1 MLHFFEPST
10 TVIMEKWYSLVH
22 SLYNSDSPLPSLAQ
36 PAAMPHV
43 ADTVCHL
50 QTCFPETQHH
60 SLKHRKSEAHRSNKR
75 YGVYLENGVKWC
87 CHNTSFLH
95 YFMSQFVKAN
105 SSPYCQNTCKMFKK
119 KATPES
125 NHKPDISR
133 MEQFFPHILEI
144 SLFEWSMP
152 ENSSDFRLAFKHRFV
167 AGPSL

>member
-1 MLHFFEPST
+1 MLLVLVVPSILQTNLICNHLNCYLVWLKKNISLYYKMLHFSEPST
-10 TVIMEKWYSLVH
+10 MVITEKWYGLVH

-95 YFMSQFVKAN
+95 YFVTI
-105 SSPYCQNTCKMFKK
+105 CQSKQQPIL
-119 KATPES
+119 PE
-125 NHKPDISR
+125 H
-133 MEQFFPHILEI
+133 L
-144 SLFEWSMP
+144 
-152 ENSSDFRLAFKHRFV
+152 
-167 AGPSL
+167 